1 LEILITGLLL
11 FAAVH
16 FIPSKASSLKLAL
29 VGKLGSGGYQGVF
42 SLLLILALTLIV
54 YGWRH
59 TTPEYIYALPMAVR
73 TLTSALMLLALI
85 LFVAS
90 KPPTRIKRFIRHP
103 QLTGVVVWAV
113 AHLLSNGD
121 SRSLVLFG
129 GLGLWAILEIIFI
142 NQREGAWVKPDAP
155 PWSREVI
162 LLVIAAVVFAGVIW
176 AHPWLAGVPVF

>member
-1 LEILITGLLL
+1 MEILIAGLLL

-16 FIPSKASSLKLAL
+16 FIPSKAQGLKAAM
-29 VGKLGSGGYQGVF
+29 VAKLGGGGYQGIF
-42 SLLLILALTLIV
+42 SLLLITALALIV

-59 TTPEYIYALPMAVR
+59 TLPQHVYALPLAVR
-73 TLTSALMLLALI
+73 PVTSVLMLIAFI

-103 QLTGVVVWAV
+103 QLTSVVLWAV

-129 GLGLWAILEIIFI
+129 GLGLWAILEMVFI
-142 NQREGAWVKPDAP
+142 NQREGTWVKPEAP
-155 PWSREVI
+155 ALSAEII
-162 LLVIAAVVFAGVIW
+162 LLVIGIVVFAAVIW

>member
-1 LEILITGLLL
+1 MEILIAGLLL

-16 FIPSKASSLKLAL
+16 FIPSKAPSLKAAM
-29 VGKLGSGGYQGVF
+29 VGKLGDGGYKGVF
-42 SLLLILALTLIV
+42 SLLLIAALVLIV

-59 TTPEYIYALPMAVR
+59 TTPQHIYALPLAVR
-73 TLTSALMLLALI
+73 SVTSALMLLAFI

-90 KPPTRIKRFIRHP
+90 KPPTRIKRVIRHP
-103 QLTGVVVWAV
+103 QLTSVVVWAI

-129 GLGLWAILEIIFI
+129 GLGLWAILEMVFI
-142 NQREGAWVKPDAP
+142 NQREGVWVKPEAP
-155 PWSREVI
+155 PVAREII
-162 LLVIAAVVFAGVIW
+162 LLAIGAVVFGIVIW